1 MSESIN
7 STRAPEPVGAYPH
20 ARRVGNLLFLSGQGP
35 RRRGDKNIPGVTLGP
50 DGKVVTYDIE
60 AQVRA
65 CFENIKAVLEESGSS
80 WDKIVDMH
88 VFLTDMQR
96 DFATYNR
103 IYAEYFPPGPHHRR
117 GRRSSYRRQRA
128 DQLRGQS
135 DRDSVSAAIQ
145 PSRDARHS
153 ARSVTI
159 WNGRN
164 VNRVVLPL

>member
-1 MSESIN
+1 MTESIN

-88 VFLTDMQR
+88 VFLTDMNR

-103 IYAEYFPPGPHHRR
+103 IYAEYFPPGPNQPTRTTVEV
-117 GRRSSYRRQRA
+117 RA
-128 DQLRGQS
+128 LPTAGN
-135 DRDSVSAAIQ
+135 APINFEAKAI
-145 PSRDARHS
+145 AT
-153 ARSVTI
+153 V
-159 WNGRN
+159 
-164 VNRVVLPL
+164 

>member
-1 MSESIN
+1 MDQSIN

-50 DGKVVTYDIE
+50 DGRVQTYDIE

-65 CFENIKAVLEESGSS
+65 CFENIRAVLEEAGSS

-103 IYAEYFPPGPHHRR
+103 IYAEYFPPGPN
-117 GRRSSYRRQRA
+117 
-128 DQLRGQS
+128 
-135 DRDSVSAAIQ
+135 Q
-145 PSRDARHS
+145 PTRTTVEVGALPT
-153 ARSVTI
+153 AGNAPINFECKVIATI
-159 WNGRN
+159 
-164 VNRVVLPL
+164 

>member
-1 MSESIN
+1 VTESIN

-88 VFLTDMQR
+88 VFLTDMNR

-103 IYAEYFPPGPHHRR
+103 IYAEYFPPGPNQPTRTTVEV
-117 GRRSSYRRQRA
+117 RA
-128 DQLRGQS
+128 LPTAGN
-135 DRDSVSAAIQ
+135 APINFEAKAI
-145 PSRDARHS
+145 AT
-153 ARSVTI
+153 V
-159 WNGRN
+159 
-164 VNRVVLPL
+164 